1 MRRLYFLLSIFLT
14 LQVVAQN
21 PTQILVSGIILTL
34 DSIPVPDVSIINVRT
49 GKTVRSNTSGFFQT
63 EITENDS
70 LLVYHI
76 AFQKQFITEKE
87 NGRYILLE
95 PEIQELMQV
104 DIIDSKELERKK
116 MEELSNDIKQQVP
129 KEKPTGYDL
138 KSRQSYFIDENG
150 SHNKGFSPF
159 FGPTFRIPLGEIA
172 NIVSELG
179 IFRRKNTTTSHY
191 HLVKKKKRDSTD

>member
-1 MRRLYFLLSIFLT
+1 MFLKEFYDLLIKNYCKLVCCILTVLFMRRLYFLLSIFLA

-21 PTQILVSGIILTL
+21 PKQILVSGIILTV
-34 DSIPVPDVSIINVRT
+34 DSIPVPDVSIINVWT

-76 AFQKQFITEKE
+76 AFQKQFITENE

-116 MEELSNDIKQQVP
+116 W
-129 KEKPTGYDL
+129 
-138 KSRQSYFIDENG
+138 RSY
-150 SHNKGFSPF
+150 
-159 FGPTFRIPLGEIA
+159 
-172 NIVSELG
+172 
-179 IFRRKNTTTSHY
+179 
-191 HLVKKKKRDSTD
+191 